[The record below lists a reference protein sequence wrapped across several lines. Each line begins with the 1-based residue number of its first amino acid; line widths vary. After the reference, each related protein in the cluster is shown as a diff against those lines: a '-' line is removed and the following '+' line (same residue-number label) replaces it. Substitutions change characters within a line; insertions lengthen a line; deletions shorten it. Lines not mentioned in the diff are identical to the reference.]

1 MERDPNKVTA
11 FPVPVGQ
18 TCDDFQ
24 GMTLRDYFAG
34 QAMAAIL
41 SRRDLT
47 LLYQQVDGDDSW
59 MPEWNGWSTSGT
71 PVEIISAHGVTARM
85 AYEMADAMIVARGG
99 EPGGSS

>member
-24 GMTLRDYFAG
+24 GMTLRDYFAAK
-34 QAMAAIL
+34 AMAALLAWPGDESVL
-41 SRRDLT
+41 SWQEVGMNQLAS
-47 LLYQQVDGDDSW
+47 Q
-59 MPEWNGWSTSGT
+59 
-71 PVEIISAHGVTARM
+71 
-85 AYEMADAMIVARGG
+85 AYRYADAMIVARGG